1 MMKTKVTIQEI
12 AHFTGLS
19 KFAVSRALSG
29 KSGVSDQTRDV
40 ILKAAGKLGYFK
52 DNSMLSGELYNN
64 NESQEPKNTRS
75 SGTILI
81 LFPNVRYQN
90 QDSVYWGPVFNGISS
105 KLNQKGINILTLTEP
120 SADQLFTLLN
130 PDAIRG
136 IITVGSISTPILLEI
151 KRLSIP
157 VVMVDHLDPV
167 FHSDSIFTDNFA
179 SMREIMLYLL
189 RKGFKTFQFVGN
201 IGDAHSFY
209 ERWIAYTSVLMGHGM
224 EIHQIPELSNQAL
237 DEFRQTFTSVINED
251 NLPEVFV
258 CANDFYGLY
267 TIEALESMGIRVPDQ
282 CVVTGFDNL
291 YDNIPLLATVN
302 VNKELLGAR
311 AVDQMLWRIANPESN
326 VEKKL
331 ILADVVIR
339 EQFGRHSG

>member
-1 MMKTKVTIQEI
+1 MKTKVTIQEI

-29 KSGVSDQTRDV
+29 KSGVSDQTRDI

-52 DNSMLSGELYNN
+52 DNSMLSGELHTHADT
-64 NESQEPKNTRS
+64 QEAKAAKS

-151 KRLSIP
+151 KRLGIP

-189 RKGFKTFQFVGN
+189 RKGHTSFQFVGN
-201 IGDAHSFY
+201 ISDAQSFY
-209 ERWIAYTSVLMGHGM
+209 ERWIAYNTALAESGIDMR
-224 EIHQIPELSNQAL
+224 QIPELTSKAL
-237 DEFRQTFTSVINED
+237 DQFRETFTSVIHPD
-251 NLPEVFV
+251 HLPEVFV
-258 CANDFYGLY
+258 CANDFYALY

-282 CVVTGFDNL
+282 CAVTGFDNL
-291 YDNIPLLATVN
+291 YDHIPVLATVH
-302 VNKELLGAR
+302 VKKELLGSR
-311 AVDQMLWRIANPESN
+311 AVDQMLWRIANPESS

-331 ILADVVIR
+331 ILADVIIR
-339 EQFGRHSG
+339 EQFGRYGG

>member
-52 DNSMLSGELYNN
+52 DNAALSGDVHNSNDLNDPQN
-64 NESQEPKNTRS
+64 IRW

-90 QDSVYWGPVFNGISS
+90 QESVYWGPVFNGISS
-105 KLNQKGINILTLTEP
+105 RLNQKGINILTLTEP

-151 KRLSIP
+151 KRLGIP

-179 SMREIMLYLL
+179 SMRDIMLYLL
-189 RKGFKTFQFVGN
+189 RKGFKRFQFVGN
-201 IGDAHSFY
+201 IHDAHSFY
-209 ERWIAYTSVLMGHGM
+209 ERWLAYSSVLVGHGI
-224 EIHQIPELSNQAL
+224 ELNQIPELSSPDL
-237 DEFRQTFTSVINED
+237 EDFRKTFSSQFNET

-258 CANDFYGLY
+258 CANDFYALS
-267 TIEALESMGIRVPDQ
+267 TIQTLESMGIRVPDQ
-282 CVVTGFDNL
+282 CVVTGFDNV
-291 YDNIPLLATVN
+291 YNDIPMLASVN

-311 AVDQMLWRIANPESN
+311 AVDQMLWRIVNPESN

-331 ILADVVIR
+331 ILADVIIR

>member
-29 KSGVSDQTRDV
+29 KSGVSDQTRDI

-52 DNSMLSGELYNN
+52 DNSLLSGDMNNSNELHDP
-64 NESQEPKNTRS
+64 QHMRW

-105 KLNQKGINILTLTEP
+105 RLNQKGINILTLTEP

-136 IITVGSISTPILLEI
+136 IITVGSITTPILLEI
-151 KRLSIP
+151 KRLGIP

-167 FHSDSIFTDNFA
+167 FHSDSIFTDNFT
-179 SMREIMLYLL
+179 SMRELMLYLL
-189 RKGFKTFQFVGN
+189 RKGFKSFQFVGN
-201 IGDAHSFY
+201 ISDAHSFY
-209 ERWIAYTSVLMGHGM
+209 ERWIAYTSVLMGNG
-224 EIHQIPELSNQAL
+224 IDLNQIPELCSPAV
-237 DEFRQTFTSVINED
+237 DDFRQTFTSVVHEA

-258 CANDFYGLY
+258 CANDFSALY
-267 TIEALESMGIRVPDQ
+267 TIEALESMGITVPDQ

-291 YDNIPLLATVN
+291 YDNIPVLATVN

-311 AVDQMLWRIANPESN
+311 AVDQMLWRIVNPESN

-331 ILADVVIR
+331 ILADVIIR
-339 EQFGRHSG
+339 EQYNRHSG

>member
-12 AHFTGLS
+12 AHYTGLS
-19 KFAVSRALSG
+19 KFAVSRALAG
-29 KSGVSDQTRDV
+29 KSGVSDQTRDI

-52 DNSMLSGELYNN
+52 DHSMLSGELHTQG
-64 NESQEPKNTRS
+64 EAMEAKNTRN

-105 KLNQKGINILTLTEP
+105 KLNQMGINILTLTEP

-151 KRLSIP
+151 KRLGIP
-157 VVMVDHLDPV
+157 VVLVDHLDPV

-189 RKGFKTFQFVGN
+189 RKGYQSFQFVGN
-201 IGDAHSFY
+201 ISDAQSFY
-209 ERWIAYTSVLMGHGM
+209 ERWIAYNAALAGSEMAM
-224 EIHQIPELSNQAL
+224 CQIPELTSQAL
-237 DEFRQTFTSVINED
+237 DDFRKTFTTVIQED
-251 NLPEVFV
+251 QLPDAFV
-258 CANDFYGLY
+258 CANDFYALY

-282 CVVTGFDNL
+282 CVVTGFDNV
-291 YDNIPLLATVN
+291 YDHLPLLATVN
-302 VNKELLGAR
+302 VNKELLGSR
-311 AVDQMLWRIANPESN
+311 AVDQMLWRIAHPESS

-331 ILADVVIR
+331 ILANVIIR
-339 EQFGRHSG
+339 EQFGRHIG

>member
-1 MMKTKVTIQEI
+1 MKTKVTIQEI

-52 DNSMLSGELYNN
+52 DNSMLSGELYNSH
-64 NESQEPKNTRS
+64 ELQEPKNTRS

-130 PDAIRG
+130 PDA
-136 IITVGSISTPILLEI
+136 
-151 KRLSIP
+151 
-157 VVMVDHLDPV
+157 
-167 FHSDSIFTDNFA
+167 
-179 SMREIMLYLL
+179 MREIMLYLL

-237 DEFRQTFTSVINED
+237 DEFRQTFTSVISED

-331 ILADVVIR
+331 ILADVIIR

>member
-1 MMKTKVTIQEI
+1 MKTKVTIQEI

-52 DNSMLSGELYNN
+52 DNSMLSGELYNSH
-64 NESQEPKNTRS
+64 ELQEPKNTRS

-179 SMREIMLYLL
+179 SMREIMLWLAPQ
-189 RKGFKTFQFVGN
+189 GFQ
-201 IGDAHSFY
+201 
-209 ERWIAYTSVLMGHGM
+209 
-224 EIHQIPELSNQAL
+224 
-237 DEFRQTFTSVINED
+237 
-251 NLPEVFV
+251 
-258 CANDFYGLY
+258 
-267 TIEALESMGIRVPDQ
+267 
-282 CVVTGFDNL
+282 
-291 YDNIPLLATVN
+291 NIPVRWQYR
-302 VNKELLGAR
+302 GC
-311 AVDQMLWRIANPESN
+311 S
-326 VEKKL
+326 
-331 ILADVVIR
+331 
-339 EQFGRHSG
+339 

>member
-1 MMKTKVTIQEI
+1 MKTKVTIQEI

-29 KSGVSDQTRDV
+29 KSGVSEQTRDM

-52 DNSMLSGELYNN
+52 DNSTLSGDQHNGNDLQDPQNV
-64 NESQEPKNTRS
+64 RW

-90 QDSVYWGPVFNGISS
+90 QESIYWGPVFNGISS
-105 KLNQKGINILTLTEP
+105 RLNQKNINILTLTEP

-136 IITVGSISTPILLEI
+136 IITVGTISTPILLEI
-151 KRLSIP
+151 KRLGIP

-167 FHSDSIFTDNFA
+167 FQSDSIFTDNFA
-179 SMREIMLYLL
+179 SMREIMLYLI
-189 RKGFKTFQFVGN
+189 RKGFKSFQFVGD
-201 IGDAHSFY
+201 IGDAQSFY
-209 ERWIAYTSVLMGHGM
+209 ERWVAYGAVLMGDNIEM
-224 EIHQIPELSNQAL
+224 NQWPELIAP
-237 DEFRQTFTSVINED
+237 DIDFRQVLSSIIEEGK
-251 NLPEVFV
+251 LPEVFV
-258 CANDFYGLY
+258 CANDSYALY
-267 TIEALESMGIRVPDQ
+267 TIEALQSLGINVPEQ
-282 CVVTGFDNL
+282 CVVTGFDNV

-311 AVDQMLWRIANPESN
+311 AVDQMLWRILNPESS

-331 ILADVVIR
+331 ILADVIIR
-339 EQFGRHSG
+339 EQYGKPNG

>member
-29 KSGVSDQTRDV
+29 KSGVSEQTRDV

-52 DNSMLSGELYNN
+52 DNSMLSGDMYSSNEL
-64 NESQEPKNTRS
+64 QDPQNTRW

-81 LFPNVRYQN
+81 LFPN
-90 QDSVYWGPVFNGISS
+90 
-105 KLNQKGINILTLTEP
+105 KGINILTLTEP

-136 IITVGSISTPILLEI
+136 IITVGSITTPILLEI
-151 KRLSIP
+151 KRLGIP

-179 SMREIMLYLL
+179 SMRDIMLYLL
-189 RKGFKTFQFVGN
+189 RKGFKRFQFVGN
-201 IGDAHSFY
+201 TSDAHSFY
-209 ERWIAYTSVLMGHGM
+209 ERWVAYTSVLMGHGLNLN
-224 EIHQIPELSNQAL
+224 QIPELSSP
-237 DEFRQTFTSVINED
+237 DVDDFRKTFTSVINEE

-258 CANDFYGLY
+258 CANDFFALY

-282 CVVTGFDNL
+282 CVVTGFDNV
-291 YDNIPLLATVN
+291 YDNIPVLATVN

-311 AVDQMLWRIANPESN
+311 AVDQMLWRIVNPESN

-331 ILADVVIR
+331 ILADVMIR
-339 EQFGRHSG
+339 EQYGRHSG

>member
-29 KSGVSDQTRDV
+29 KSGVSEQTRDV

-52 DNSMLSGELYNN
+52 DNSMLSGDMYSSNEL
-64 NESQEPKNTRS
+64 QDPQNTRW

-105 KLNQKGINILTLTEP
+105 RLNQKGINILTLTEP

-136 IITVGSISTPILLEI
+136 IITVGSITTPILLEI
-151 KRLSIP
+151 KRLGIP
-157 VVMVDHLDPV
+157 VVLVDHLDPV

-179 SMREIMLYLL
+179 SMRDIMLYLL
-189 RKGFKTFQFVGN
+189 RKGFKRFQFVGN
-201 IGDAHSFY
+201 TSDAHSFY
-209 ERWIAYTSVLMGHGM
+209 ERWVAYTSVLMGHGLNLN
-224 EIHQIPELSNQAL
+224 QIPELNSP
-237 DEFRQTFTSVINED
+237 DVDDFRKTFTSVINEE

-258 CANDFYGLY
+258 CANDFFALY

-282 CVVTGFDNL
+282 CVVTGFDNV
-291 YDNIPLLATVN
+291 YDNIPVLATVN

-311 AVDQMLWRIANPESN
+311 AVDQMLWRIVNPESN

-331 ILADVVIR
+331 ILADVMIR
-339 EQFGRHSG
+339 EQYGRHSG